1 MSKINKTFTVNA
13 EDLDIIMLKYNLL
26 EYSDNQAIE
35 SFWNY
40 YGDETN
46 DAVDENVNNNRIKNN
61 NRITSK
67 YFDILRYS

>member
-13 EDLDIIMLKYNLL
+13 DLDIIMLKYNLL

>member
-61 NRITSK
+61 KRITSK